1 MGGAIRRREKLM
13 RRRPVLSACLV
24 ALLSSGPMVPALA
37 ARQQPAAAF
46 TPAPVPDLVAKV
58 DIPHEQFT
66 LPNGLRVI
74 VHTDRKAPIVAVS
87 VWYHVGSKDE
97 PAGKTGFAH
106 LFEHLMFNGS
116 ENAPGDYFEPMQ
128 QIGATDLNGTT
139 WFDRTNYFESVPTG
153 ALETALFL
161 ESDRMGWLLG
171 GIDQAKLD
179 NQRGVVQNE
188 KRQGDN
194 QPFGL
199 VEYAQL
205 DALFPDG
212 HPYHH
217 PTIGSMADLDAA
229 SLADVKDWFR
239 QKYGPNNAVLVLAGD
254 IDLPTA
260 QTLVTKYF
268 GNIPRGPDVIPAAAT
283 VPTLPAPKAETMK
296 DHVAAT
302 RLYRNWVVP
311 GLTDPDLVPLD
322 VFATVLGGLASS
334 RLDNALVKQE
344 KVAVGVSASIQ
355 PFERVSLF
363 EVTVDVKPGVDPVMV
378 GKRLDAIIADLLKT
392 GPTADEVQRVA
403 TREVSSRIG
412 GLESVGG
419 FSGKAVALA
428 EGLVYAG
435 DADFYKKQLAQYAA
449 ATPDQ
454 VAAVARKWLSRP
466 VYALTVEPGERSAYD
481 EAKANNAGASN
492 HHPAYYRD
500 PKAKTPPPAPAKVP
514 VGVDRTKLPEVAAI
528 KDLDFPTVEHAK
540 LSNGIDVAYIQ
551 RKGVP
556 ITRLSVSFDAGNAA
570 DPRDKLGLQSLTLAL
585 LDEGTKT
592 RGSIQLA
599 EEKERLG
606 ASIGADASMDR
617 TDVGLSAP
625 TPNIAG
631 SLDLLADI
639 LRNPAFAPEEIER
652 VRGQQLTGIA
662 AEMTEPR
669 SIALRTLPPLLYGAA
684 YPYGVPFTGTGDPAV
699 VKAVTRKDMVAFQQK
714 WMRPDNARIFL
725 VSDAPLADLLPALN
739 ESLGTWKA
747 KGKPGKKDFS
757 AAIPDPRPRIVL
769 IDRPGSPQSVIF
781 GGQILPLKGTEEII
795 DLLSANDVLGGNFL
809 SRMNMDLRETKGWAY
824 GVRGSVNRVAER
836 MPYIV
841 YAPVQADKTGPSIAA
856 LIADM
861 KEFLGPKGVTPA
873 ELERTINGSIRELPG
888 SFETSADV
896 LGAMERNALYGRPDD
911 YYDHITGLYRKQ
923 TAADLDKAAR
933 AVIDPAKMTW
943 VVVGDAKQ
951 IRPQLDALG
960 LPIET
965 MTVDAVS
972 KGGK

>member
-1 MGGAIRRREKLM
+1 M
-13 RRRPVLSACLV
+13 RRSIFSVLTLSV
-24 ALLSSGPMVPALA
+24 AMSNLPSYAFA
-37 ARQQPAAAF
+37 KDTPAAVA
-46 TPAPVPDLVAKV
+46 PAPVPSLVARV

-97 PAGKTGFAH
+97 PAGETGFAH

-116 ENAPGDYFEPMQ
+116 EHAPGDYFEPMQ

-139 WFDRTNYFESVPTG
+139 WFDRTNYFETVPSG

-171 GIDQAKLD
+171 GLDQAKLD

-199 VEYAQL
+199 VEYSQL
-205 DALFPDG
+205 QALFPEG

-229 SLADVKDWFR
+229 SLDDVKNWFR

-254 IDLPTA
+254 IDVPTA
-260 QTLVTKYF
+260 QRLVTKYF
-268 GNIPRGPDVIPAAAT
+268 GDIPRGPDVTPAAAD
-283 VPTLPAPKAETMK
+283 VPTLPAPKVETMK
-296 DHVAAT
+296 DHVAQT

-311 GLTDPDLVPLD
+311 GLTSPELVPLD
-322 VFATVLGGLASS
+322 IFASVLGGLASS
-334 RLDNALVKQE
+334 RLDNVLVKQE
-344 KVAVGVSASIQ
+344 KLAVGVSASIQ

-363 EVTVDVKPGVDPVMV
+363 EITVDVKPGVDPAVV
-378 GKRLDAIIADLLKT
+378 GKRLDAIMADLIKT

-403 TREVSSRIG
+403 TNEVAGRIN

-428 EGLVYAG
+428 EGAVYAN

-449 ATPDQ
+449 TTPEQ
-454 VAAVARKWLSRP
+454 VRAAAQKWLTRP
-466 VYALTVEPGERSAYD
+466 AYALMVEPGERSAYD
-481 EAKANNAGASN
+481 EAKASKTGANN

-500 PKAKTPPPAPAKVP
+500 PKSRGFPPPPAPKVP
-514 VGVDRTKLPEVAAI
+514 VGVDRSKLPEVQPI
-528 KDLDFPTVEHAK
+528 KDLQFPPVEHAK
-540 LSNGIDVAYIQ
+540 LKNGIDVAYI
-551 RKGVP
+551 RREGVP
-556 ITRLSVSFDAGNAA
+556 VTRVSVSFDAGNAA
-570 DPRDKLGLQSLTLAL
+570 DPKDKLGLQALTLAM

-592 RGSIQLA
+592 RSSIQIA

-606 ASIGADASMDR
+606 ASIGASASMDR
-617 TDVGLSAP
+617 TSVGLGAL
-625 TPNIAG
+625 TPNIVP

-639 LRNPAFAPEEIER
+639 IRNSTFAPQEVER
-652 VRGQQLTGIA
+652 VRGQQLAGIA
-662 AEMTEPR
+662 SEMTEPR
-669 SIALRTLPPLLYGAA
+669 SIALRTLPPLLYGSA

-699 VKAVTRKDMVAFQQK
+699 VKTVTRQDMIAFQQK
-714 WMRPDNARIFL
+714 WLRPDNARIFV
-725 VSDAPLADLLPALN
+725 VSDAPLAQLLPALDA
-739 ESLGTWKA
+739 SLGTWKVS
-747 KGKPGKKDFS
+747 GKPTMKNFS
-757 AAIPDPRPRIVL
+757 AAIPAPNPKIVL
-769 IDRPGSPQSVIF
+769 IDRPGSPQSVIL
-781 GGQILPLKGTEEII
+781 GGQILRLEGKQEII
-795 DLLSANDVLGGNFL
+795 DLLSANDVMGGDFL
-809 SRMNMDLRETKGWAY
+809 SRLNMDLRETKGWAY

-836 MPYIV
+836 VPYIV

-856 LIADM
+856 LVADM
-861 KEFLGPKGVTPA
+861 KEFLTTKGVTSA
-873 ELERTINGSIRELPG
+873 ELERTVNGSIRELPG

-896 LGAMERNALYGRPDD
+896 LGAMERNALYNRPDD
-911 YYDHITGLYRKQ
+911 YYDHITELYRKQ
-923 TAADLDKAAR
+923 TAQALDQAIR
-933 AVIDPAKMTW
+933 GVVDPSKMLW
-943 VVVGDAKQ
+943 VVVGDAK
-951 IRPQLDALG
+951 IVRPQLEKLG
-960 LPIET
+960 MPIET
-965 MTVDAVS
+965 MTVDAAA

>member
-1 MGGAIRRREKLM
+1 M
-13 RRRPVLSACLV
+13 RHRPVLSACL
-24 ALLSSGPMVPALA
+24 AAILSTTSFTPVLA
-37 ARQQPAAAF
+37 AKA
-46 TPAPVPDLVAKV
+46 APVAATAAPVADLVARV

-128 QIGATDLNGTT
+128 QIGATDMNGTT

-194 QPFGL
+194 QPYGL

-217 PTIGSMADLDAA
+217 STIGSMADLDAA

-260 QTLVTKYF
+260 QRLVTKYF
-268 GNIPRGPDVIPAAAT
+268 GNIPRGPDVTPAAAAA
-283 VPTLPAPKAETMK
+283 PTLPAPKAETMK
-296 DHVAAT
+296 DHVAT
-302 RLYRNWVVP
+302 VRLYRNWVVP
-311 GLTDPDLVPLD
+311 GLTDPELVPLD
-322 VFATVLGGLASS
+322 IFGSVLGGLASS

-363 EVTVDVKPGVDPVMV
+363 EVTVDVKPGVDPAKV
-378 GKRLDAIIADLLKT
+378 GARLDAIIVDLLRT

-403 TREVSSRIG
+403 TKEVAGRIG

-435 DADFYKKQLAQYAA
+435 DADFYKKQLAQYAS

-454 VAAVARKWLSRP
+454 VAAAARKWLSRP
-466 VYALTVEPGERSAYD
+466 VYALTVEPGERTPYD
-481 EAKANNAGASN
+481 EAKASKGGGAN
-492 HHPAYYRD
+492 HHPAYYRN
-500 PKAKTPPPAPAKVP
+500 PAAKSPPPMPTPKVP
-514 VGVDRTKLPEVAAI
+514 VGVDRTKLPEVAEI
-528 KDLDFPTVEHAK
+528 KDLEFPTVEHAK
-540 LSNGIDVAYIQ
+540 LKNGIDVAYV
-551 RKGVP
+551 RREGVP
-556 ITRLSVSFDAGNAA
+556 VTRVSVSFDAGNAA
-570 DPRDKLGLQSLTLAL
+570 DPKDKLGLQSLTLAL

-592 RGSIQLA
+592 RSSIQLA

-606 ASIGADASMDR
+606 ASIGAEASMDR
-617 TDVGLSAP
+617 TDVGLSAL
-625 TPNIAG
+625 TPNVAP

-639 LRNPAFAPEEIER
+639 LRNPAFAPEEVER
-652 VRGQQLTGIA
+652 VRGQQLAGIA

-699 VKAVTRKDMVAFQQK
+699 VKTVTRNDMIAFQQK
-714 WMRPDNARIFL
+714 WLRPDNARIFV

-747 KGKPGKKDFS
+747 RGKPGKKDFS
-757 AAIPDPRPRIVL
+757 GAIPAPRPRIVL

-781 GGQILPLKGTEEII
+781 GGQILPTKGTEEII

-824 GVRGSVNRVAER
+824 GVRGSVNRVVER
-836 MPYIV
+836 VPYIV

-856 LIADM
+856 LVTDM

-888 SFETSADV
+888 SFETSTDV

-911 YYDHITGLYRKQ
+911 YYDHITALYRKQ

-943 VVVGDAKQ
+943 VVVGDAKLVK
-951 IRPQLDALG
+951 PQLDALG
-960 LPIET
+960 MPVE
-965 MTVDAVS
+965 MMAADAVARP
-972 KGGK
+972 

>member
-1 MGGAIRRREKLM
+1 M
-13 RRRPVLSACLV
+13 RRPMLPAVLAIVLASTSITPIMA
-24 ALLSSGPMVPALA
+24 A
-37 ARQQPAAAF
+37 ARAAVAVA
-46 TPAPVPDLVAKV
+46 PAPVSDLVSKV
-58 DIPHEQFT
+58 VIPYEQFT

-74 VHTDRKAPIVAVS
+74 VHTDRKAPVVAVS

-139 WFDRTNYFESVPTG
+139 WFDRTNYFQTVPTG

-171 GIDQAKLD
+171 AVTQEKLD

-194 QPFGL
+194 QPYGL

-205 DALFPDG
+205 AALFPEG

-217 PTIGSMADLDAA
+217 STIGSMADLDAA

-239 QKYGPNNAVLVLAGD
+239 AKYGPNNAVLVLAGD
-254 IDLPTA
+254 IDVPTA
-260 QTLVTKYF
+260 QRLGGKYF
-268 GNIPRGPDVIPAAAT
+268 GNIPRGPEVTPAAAT
-283 VPTLPAPKAETMK
+283 VPTLPASKAETMK

-311 GLTDPDLVPLD
+311 GLTDPELVPLD
-322 VFATVLGGLASS
+322 MFGSVLGGLASS
-334 RLDNALVKQE
+334 RLDNVLVRQE
-344 KVAVGVSASIQ
+344 KTAVGVSASIQ

-363 EVTVDVKPGVDPVMV
+363 EITVDVKPGVDPAVV
-378 GKRLDAIIADLLKT
+378 GKRLDEIVADLLKT
-392 GPTADEVQRVA
+392 GPTADEIQRVA
-403 TREVSSRIG
+403 TREVSGRIN

-449 ATPDQ
+449 TTPEQ
-454 VAAVARKWLSRP
+454 VTAVARKWLSRP
-466 VYALTVEPGERSAYD
+466 VYALTVEPGERSSYD
-481 EAKANNAGASN
+481 EAKASSAGAT
-492 HHPAYYRD
+492 HQPAYYRK
-500 PKAKTPPPAPAKVP
+500 PGVKTPPPAPAPKIP
-514 VGVDRTKLPEVAAI
+514 VGVDRTKLPEVAEI
-528 KDLDFPTVEHAK
+528 KDLEFPAVQHAK
-540 LSNGIDVAYIQ
+540 LNNGIDVAYVQ
-551 RKGVP
+551 RPGVP
-556 ITRLSVSFDAGNAA
+556 VTKMSVSFDAGNAA
-570 DPRDKLGLQSLTLAL
+570 DPRDKLGLQALTLAL

-592 RGSIQLA
+592 RGSIQIA
-599 EEKERLG
+599 EEQERLG
-606 ASIGADASMDR
+606 ASIAASASMDR
-617 TDVGLSAP
+617 TSVGLGAL
-625 TPNIAG
+625 TPNFAA
-631 SLDLLADI
+631 SVDLLADI
-639 LRNPAFAPEEIER
+639 VRNPAFAPEEVER
-652 VRGQQLTGIA
+652 VRAQQLTGIA

-669 SIALRTLPPLLYGAA
+669 SIAMRTLPPLLYGTA

-699 VKAVTRKDMVAFQQK
+699 VKTVTRKDMIAFTQK
-714 WMRPDNARIFL
+714 WLRPDNARIFV
-725 VSDAPLADLLPALN
+725 VSDAPLADLLPTLN
-739 ESLGTWKA
+739 ASLGNWKA

-757 AAIPDPRPRIVL
+757 AAIPAPRPRIVL
-769 IDRPGSPQSVIF
+769 IDRPGSPQSVIL
-781 GGQILPLKGTEEII
+781 GGQILPLNGKEEII

-824 GVRGSVNRVAER
+824 GVRGSVNRVTER

-856 LIADM
+856 LTADM

-888 SFETSADV
+888 SFETSSDV
-896 LGAMERNALYGRPDD
+896 LGGMERNALYGRPDD
-911 YYDHITGLYRKQ
+911 YYDHITALYRKQ
-923 TAADLDKAAR
+923 TAADLDKSVR
-933 AVIDPAKMTW
+933 GVIDPAKMLW
-943 VVVGDAKQ
+943 VVVGDAKTV
-951 IRPQLDALG
+951 RPQLDALG
-960 LPIET
+960 MPVET
-965 MTVDAVS
+965 MTLDAAS

>member
-1 MGGAIRRREKLM
+1 M
-13 RRRPVLSACLV
+13 RRPMLPAVLAIV
-24 ALLSSGPMVPALA
+24 LA
-37 ARQQPAAAF
+37 STSITPIMAAAPAAVAVA
-46 TPAPVPDLVAKV
+46 PAPVSDLVSKV
-58 DIPHEQFT
+58 VIPYEQFT

-74 VHTDRKAPIVAVS
+74 VHTDRKAPVVAVS

-139 WFDRTNYFESVPTG
+139 WFDRTNYFQTVPTG

-171 GIDQAKLD
+171 AVTQEKLD

-194 QPFGL
+194 QPYGL

-205 DALFPDG
+205 AALFPEG

-217 PTIGSMADLDAA
+217 STIGSMADLDAA
-229 SLADVKDWFR
+229 SLTDVKDWFR
-239 QKYGPNNAVLVLAGD
+239 AKYGPNNAVLVLAGD
-254 IDLPTA
+254 IDVPTA
-260 QTLVTKYF
+260 QRLVGKYF
-268 GNIPRGPDVIPAAAT
+268 GNIPRGPEVTPAAAT
-283 VPTLPAPKAETMK
+283 VPMLPAAKAETMK

-311 GLTDPDLVPLD
+311 GLTDPELVPLD
-322 VFATVLGGLASS
+322 MFGSVLGGLASS
-334 RLDNALVKQE
+334 RLDNVLVRQE
-344 KVAVGVSASIQ
+344 KTAVGVSASIQ

-363 EVTVDVKPGVDPVMV
+363 EITVDVKPGVDPAVV
-378 GKRLDAIIADLLKT
+378 GKRLDEIVADLLKT
-392 GPTADEVQRVA
+392 GPTADEIQRVA
-403 TREVSSRIG
+403 TREVSGRIN

-449 ATPDQ
+449 TTPEQ
-454 VAAVARKWLSRP
+454 VTAVARKWLSRP
-466 VYALTVEPGERSAYD
+466 VYALTVEPGERSSYD
-481 EAKANNAGASN
+481 EAKASSAGAT
-492 HHPAYYRD
+492 HQPAYYRK
-500 PKAKTPPPAPAKVP
+500 PGVKTPPPAPAPKIP
-514 VGVDRTKLPEVAAI
+514 VGVDRTKLPEVAEI
-528 KDLDFPTVEHAK
+528 KDLEFPAVQHAK
-540 LSNGIDVAYIQ
+540 LNNGIDVAYVQ
-551 RKGVP
+551 RPGVP
-556 ITRLSVSFDAGNAA
+556 VTKMSVSFDAGNAA
-570 DPRDKLGLQSLTLAL
+570 DPRDKLGLQALTLAL

-592 RGSIQLA
+592 RGSIQIA

-606 ASIGADASMDR
+606 ASIAASASMDR
-617 TDVGLSAP
+617 TSVGLGAL
-625 TPNIAG
+625 TPNFAA
-631 SLDLLADI
+631 SVDLLADI
-639 LRNPAFAPEEIER
+639 VRNPAFAPEEVER
-652 VRGQQLTGIA
+652 VRAQQLTGIA

-669 SIALRTLPPLLYGAA
+669 SIAMRTLPPLLYGTA

-699 VKAVTRKDMVAFQQK
+699 VKTVTRKDMIAFTQK
-714 WMRPDNARIFL
+714 WLRPDNARIFV

-739 ESLGTWKA
+739 ASLGNWKA

-757 AAIPDPRPRIVL
+757 AAIPAPRPRIVL
-769 IDRPGSPQSVIF
+769 IDRPGSPQSVIL
-781 GGQILPLKGTEEII
+781 GGQILSQNGKEEII

-824 GVRGSVNRVAER
+824 GVRGSVNRVTER

-856 LIADM
+856 LTADM
-861 KEFLGPKGVTPA
+861 KEFLGPKGVTHA

-888 SFETSADV
+888 SFETSSDV
-896 LGAMERNALYGRPDD
+896 LGGMERNALYGRPDD
-911 YYDHITGLYRKQ
+911 YYDHITALYRKQ
-923 TAADLDKAAR
+923 TAADLDKSVR
-933 AVIDPAKMTW
+933 GVIDPAKMLW
-943 VVVGDAKQ
+943 VVVGDAKTV
-951 IRPQLDALG
+951 RPQLDALG
-960 LPIET
+960 MPVET
-965 MTVDAVS
+965 MTLDAAS